1 MSLITENNR
10 QYYQG
15 AQSFRLTGDKASI
28 TTTFDT
34 DLKFYGYST
43 TNTSE
48 YALNNF
54 KLYYSSTGAPSSWAE
69 YTSAYSVS
77 GNTISFAGTG
87 NTTSSSASPPGS
99 PFAVFTLSQSSII
112 PEIGMKLEATG
123 SNVLWTGG
131 SAGNVDF
138 AILNAVTDNLDGT
151 YNVAW
156 DQSIYGT
163 LLYGGGG
170 SLTTFTFTQPIVD
183 TTDYLVV
190 QLKKLDGGN
199 YGNTPADKA
208 YGDIVEDNW
217 GSYAYTKLN
226 DVINNFL
233 VAYVGAGKL
242 IPSVKR
248 TDVIFHAKRAMQEF
262 SYDTL
267 KSVNK
272 IEVSVPHNLSI
283 PIPQDYVNYV
293 NLYWIDQSGVK
304 RVIMPGNML
313 TTNPTDI
320 FLEDTKGV
328 PVQDEFNDNIDTTS
342 VTEERWKNNILKERT
357 DPNFIDDTI
366 LGWEYYYG
374 WPEFGYGQLYGLDP
388 QFANSSGYYTIN
400 ERDNKFSFS
409 ANLVDKIVV
418 IEYIS
423 DGLST
428 DLDTRIPKLAEEAL
442 YAYLKHAILASRINQ
457 PEYIIQRLKRESSAQ
472 LRNAKIRLSNIKLD
486 QIVQVMRG
494 KAKWIKH

>member
-54 KLYYSSTGAPSSWAE
+54 KIYTSSNGIPGTWSE
-69 YTSAYSVS
+69 YTDAYSVS
-77 GNTISFAGTG
+77 GNTINFSGTG
-87 NTTSSSASPPGS
+87 STTNSSSSPPGS
-99 PFAVFTLSQSSII
+99 SFAVFTLSQNSIV
-112 PEIGMKLEATG
+112 PEVGMKLEAVGT
-123 SNVLWTGG
+123 NVVWTGG
-131 SAGNVDF
+131 SAGNVNF

-170 SLTTFTFTQPIVD
+170 NLTTFTFKQPVVS
-183 TTDYLVV
+183 TNDYLVV

-208 YGDIVEDNW
+208 YGDVVEDNW
-217 GSYAYTKLN
+217 GSYAYTKL
-226 DVINNFL
+226 DDAINNFL

-272 IEVSVPHNLSI
+272 I
-283 PIPQDYVNYV
+283 
-293 NLYWIDQSGVK
+293 
-304 RVIMPGNML
+304 
-313 TTNPTDI
+313 
-320 FLEDTKGV
+320 
-328 PVQDEFNDNIDTTS
+328 
-342 VTEERWKNNILKERT
+342 
-357 DPNFIDDTI
+357 
-366 LGWEYYYG
+366 
-374 WPEFGYGQLYGLDP
+374 
-388 QFANSSGYYTIN
+388 
-400 ERDNKFSFS
+400 
-409 ANLVDKIVV
+409 
-418 IEYIS
+418 
-423 DGLST
+423 
-428 DLDTRIPKLAEEAL
+428 
-442 YAYLKHAILASRINQ
+442 
-457 PEYIIQRLKRESSAQ
+457 
-472 LRNAKIRLSNIKLD
+472 
-486 QIVQVMRG
+486 
-494 KAKWIKH
+494 